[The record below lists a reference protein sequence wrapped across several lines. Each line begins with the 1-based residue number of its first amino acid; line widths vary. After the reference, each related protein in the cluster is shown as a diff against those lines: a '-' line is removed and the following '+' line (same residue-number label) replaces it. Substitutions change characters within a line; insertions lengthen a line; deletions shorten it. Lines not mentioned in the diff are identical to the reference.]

1 MLIAKMCVQG
11 VSTALPDTNVSTCVR
26 RMRDDHVGS
35 VIIVDSARRPVG
47 IVTDRD
53 LVLRVL
59 EPGLDPKSLPVERV
73 MTRCPRTMP
82 RTASTLEA
90 LQVMRELGVRRLPVV
105 GDRGELVGIISVDD
119 LLQHVAE
126 ELGSLSLVL
135 AHSVGGAGL
144 PVRVG
149 DRRAKASTQPIS
161 RAAGEAEC

>member
-144 PVRVG
+144 PVRTG
-149 DRRAKASTQPIS
+149 DERAKILTQPIS